1 MTAVVVAVGLAVG
14 VLPGCGDDDED
25 EDSSKPLAGET
36 VTLVGTELEN
46 ELDNIQN
53 AFVPFKEAT
62 GISVLVR
69 GNENFESEIGDQVD
83 AGNPPDIALFPQ
95 PGLLEDLSAA
105 IKPLPEDLAEQVRED
120 FGAASRLDL
129 VTDGDDV
136 LGVPVSADLKSLVW
150 YSPGEFAAGG
160 YEVPTTLG
168 EFEQLAQR
176 MADEGHTPFC
186 LGLESG
192 VATGWPLTDWFE
204 DYLLRLQPVQVYD
217 QWYRHDIR
225 FDDPRVV
232 EVAERVVELLS
243 RPDFVDEGLAGAASR
258 SNSEAGLPVL
268 DGGCM
273 MYRMAHFQGRYWP
286 VNTDVGV
293 DGDVNAFYLPGVTEN
308 DRPALTGGTYASAFS
323 DRRAVRATMEY
334 IASERF
340 ARERVINQPGFVSPN
355 KQVDRDLYGSEVD
368 RFASQTLEDADVVRY
383 DASDLMPGE
392 VGADRLWD
400 ASVAITKGETTVA
413 DAFRAIE
420 ETWPAP

>member
-1 MTAVVVAVGLAVG
+1 MAVGLAVG

-46 ELDNIQN
+46 ELGNIQN
-53 AFVPFKEAT
+53 AFVPFTEAT
-62 GISVLVR
+62 GISVLVT
-69 GNENFESEIGDQVD
+69 GNENFESEIGEQVA

-105 IKPLPEDLAEQVRED
+105 IKPLPEELADQVRED
-120 FGAASRLDL
+120 YDAPSRLEL
-129 VTDGDDV
+129 VTDGDNV
-136 LGVPVSADLKSLVW
+136 LGIPVSADLKSLVW
-150 YSPGEFAAGG
+150 YNPERFAAGG
-160 YEVPTTLG
+160 YQVPTTLA
-168 EFEQLAQR
+168 EFERLAQQ
-176 MADEGHTPFC
+176 MADDGHTPFC

-192 VATGWPLTDWFE
+192 IATGWPLTDWFE

-217 QWYRHDIR
+217 AWYRHDIR

-232 EVAERVVELLS
+232 EVAERVVDLLS
-243 RPDFVDEGLAGAASR
+243 RPGFVHEGLPGAATR
-258 SNSEAGLPVL
+258 PNSEAGLPVL
-268 DGGCM
+268 DGDCM

-286 VNTDVGV
+286 VNTEVGV
-293 DGDVNAFYLPGVTEN
+293 DGDVDAFYLPGATEN

-334 IASERF
+334 IAGERF
-340 ARERVINQPGFVSPN
+340 ARERVVNQPGFVSPN
-355 KQVDRDLYGSEVD
+355 QQVDRDLYSSEVD
-368 RFASQTLEDADVVRY
+368 RFASQVLDDADILRY

-413 DAFRAIE
+413 AAFAEIE
-420 ETWPAP
+420 DTWPPP